1 MQPDLLI
8 LRLKEGDEKAFQR
21 IYELYGNSLLGIIF
35 SITQDE
41 VVSQELLQDVFIKVW
56 DKSNSY
62 DPKKGRFFTW
72 LLNIARNTAIDQ
84 LRSAERKNKNKQV
97 SLDEVH
103 NIFDKTSHIQSD
115 SIGLQK
121 YIDILG
127 PLCQQIIEL
136 LFFKGLT
143 QRESAKKLKMPLG
156 TLKTKNR
163 NCINEIRT
171 QING

>member
-8 LRLKEGDEKAFQR
+8 IRLQNGDEKAFAK
-21 IYELYGNSLLGIIF
+21 IYELYSQSLMGIIF

-41 VVSQELLQDVFIKVW
+41 KISQELLQDVFLKIWEKA
-56 DKSNSY
+56 DTY

-72 LLNIARNTAIDQ
+72 ILNIARNKAIDE
-84 LRSAERKNKNKQV
+84 LRSRNSEPHI
-97 SLDEVH
+97 SLSEIH
-103 NIFDKTSHIQSD
+103 NIFEAQSQVNHD

-121 YIDILG
+121 YIDILT
-127 PLCQQIIEL
+127 PVCRKIIEL

-143 QRESAKKLKMPLG
+143 QRESAEKLEMPLG

-163 NCINEIRT
+163 NCINQIRS
-171 QING
+171 QLNG

>member
-8 LRLKEGDEKAFQR
+8 IRLQNGDEKAFAK
-21 IYELYGNSLLGIIF
+21 IYDLYSQSLMGIIF

-41 VVSQELLQDVFIKVW
+41 KISQELLQDVFLKIWEKA
-56 DKSNSY
+56 DTY

-72 LLNIARNTAIDQ
+72 ILNIARNKAIDE
-84 LRSAERKNKNKQV
+84 LRSRNSEPHISLSEIHHIFEAQAQV
-97 SLDEVH
+97 NH
-103 NIFDKTSHIQSD
+103 D

-121 YIDILG
+121 YIDILT
-127 PLCQQIIEL
+127 PVCRKIIEL

-143 QRESAKKLKMPLG
+143 QRESAEKLEMPLG

-163 NCINEIRT
+163 NCINQIRS
-171 QING
+171 QLNG

>member
-8 LRLKEGDEKAFQR
+8 LRLQEGDEKAFQR

-41 VVSQELLQDVFIKVW
+41 AVSQEILQDVFLKVW
-56 DKSNSY
+56 HKSNTY
-62 DPKKGRFFTW
+62 DPGKGRFFTW
-72 LLNIARNTAIDQ
+72 LLNISRNAAIDQ
-84 LRSAERKNKNKQV
+84 LRSSERKNKDRQV

-103 NIFDKTSHIQSD
+103 NIFENNAHLKSD

-121 YIDILG
+121 YINILG

-163 NCINEIRT
+163 NCINEIRSK
-171 QING
+171 ING

>member
-8 LRLKEGDEKAFQR
+8 LRLQEGDEIAFKR
-21 IYELYGNSLLGIIF
+21 IYELYGNSLFGIIF

-41 VVSQELLQDVFIKVW
+41 AVSQELLQDVFLKVW
-56 DKSNSY
+56 DKSATY

-84 LRSAERKNKNKQV
+84 LRSAERKNKDRQV

-103 NIFDKTSHIQSD
+103 HIFDNNSYIKSD
-115 SIGLQK
+115 SIGLQQ
-121 YIDILG
+121 YIDFLG
-127 PLCQQIIEL
+127 PLCKQIIEL

-143 QRESAKKLKMPLG
+143 QSEGAKKLKMPLG

-163 NCINEIRT
+163 KCINEIRSKL
-171 QING
+171 NG